1 MNFRLYTYST
11 IAILIALT
19 IGIVTPTTTTEIIRS
34 SYAQSTGDF
43 PSSPD
48 STPDTSSSDSDGD
61 NFQQFM
67 GCLFGGDTS
76 EEDISGA
83 LEGSGD
89 STPTEQEIRDC
100 FAPLYNTGGASG
112 TTTTGGSGS
121 TDDGGSTDNGG
132 STGDSD
138 ETEQS
143 SEDQDEGSGSDSE
156 TSGQEV
162 D

>member
-1 MNFRLYTYST
+1 MNIHSITYPSV
-11 IAILIALT
+11 AMLIALA
-19 IGIVTPTTTTEIIRS
+19 IGTMMLPTNTEMIES

-48 STPDTSSSDSDGD
+48 STPDSSSSASDGD

-67 GCLFGGDTS
+67 ECLFGADASG
-76 EEDISGA
+76 EDISSA

-121 TDDGGSTDNGG
+121 TEDGG

-156 TSGQEV
+156 SSE
-162 D
+162 

>member
-1 MNFRLYTYST
+1 MNFRLYTHSS

-19 IGIVTPTTTTEIIRS
+19 IGIVTPTTSTEIIRY

-48 STPDTSSSDSDGD
+48 STPDSSSSASDGD

-67 GCLFGGDTS
+67 ECLFGGDAS
-76 EEDISGA
+76 AEDISSA
-83 LEGSGD
+83 LDGSGD

-112 TTTTGGSGS
+112 TTTTGGTGS
-121 TDDGGSTDNGG
+121 TGDGG
-132 STGDSD
+132 STGDTD
-138 ETEQS
+138 ETEQP
-143 SEDQDEGSGSDSE
+143 SEDQDEGSDSDSD
-156 TSGQEV
+156 TS
-162 D
+162 

>member
-1 MNFRLYTYST
+1 MNFRLYTYSS

-48 STPDTSSSDSDGD
+48 STPDSSSSASDGD

-67 GCLFGGDTS
+67 ECLFGGDVS

-121 TDDGGSTDNGG
+121 TDDGGST
-132 STGDSD
+132 GDSD

-143 SEDQDEGSGSDSE
+143 SEDQDDGSGSDSD
-156 TSGQEV
+156 TSGQE
-162 D
+162 DE

>member
-1 MNFRLYTYST
+1 MNFRHYTISS

-19 IGIVTPTTTTEIIRS
+19 IGIVTPTTSTEIIRY

-48 STPDTSSSDSDGD
+48 STPDSSSSASDGD

-67 GCLFGGDTS
+67 ECLFGGDAS
-76 EEDISGA
+76 AEDISSA
-83 LEGSGD
+83 LDGSGD

-112 TTTTGGSGS
+112 TTTTGGTGS
-121 TDDGGSTDNGG
+121 TGDGG
-132 STGDSD
+132 STGDTD
-138 ETEQS
+138 ETEQP
-143 SEDQDEGSGSDSE
+143 SEDQDEGSDSDSD
-156 TSGQEV
+156 TS
-162 D
+162 

>member
-1 MNFRLYTYST
+1 MNFRLYTYSS

-19 IGIVTPTTTTEIIRS
+19 IGIVIPTTTTEIMRS

-48 STPDTSSSDSDGD
+48 STPDSSSSASEGD

-67 GCLFGGDTS
+67 ECLFGGDAS
-76 EEDISGA
+76 EEDISSA
-83 LEGSGD
+83 LDGSGD

-100 FAPLYNTGGASG
+100 FAPLYNTGGASD
-112 TTTTGGSGS
+112 TTTTAGGGSADDVGS
-121 TDDGGSTDNGG
+121 TS
-132 STGDSD
+132 DSD

-143 SEDQDEGSGSDSE
+143 SEDQDEDASSDGDE
-156 TSGQEV
+156 TQE
-162 D
+162 

>member
-1 MNFRLYTYST
+1 M
-11 IAILIALT
+11 LIALT
-19 IGIVTPTTTTEIIRS
+19 IGMVTPTTTTEIIRS

-48 STPDTSSSDSDGD
+48 STPDSALQPQMEIT
-61 NFQQFM
+61 FQQFM
-67 GCLFGGDTS
+67 ECLFGGDAS

-112 TTTTGGSGS
+112 TQLPAGVVLPMTAFY
-121 TDDGGSTDNGG
+121 
-132 STGDSD
+132 
-138 ETEQS
+138 
-143 SEDQDEGSGSDSE
+143 
-156 TSGQEV
+156 
-162 D
+162 

>member
-1 MNFRLYTYST
+1 M
-11 IAILIALT
+11 
-19 IGIVTPTTTTEIIRS
+19 E
-34 SYAQSTGDF
+34 
-43 PSSPD
+43 
-48 STPDTSSSDSDGD
+48 
-61 NFQQFM
+61 
-67 GCLFGGDTS
+67 CLFGGDAS

-121 TDDGGSTDNGG
+121 TDDGGST
-132 STGDSD
+132 GDSD
-138 ETEQS
+138 ENEQS

-156 TSGQEV
+156 TSGQE
-162 D
+162 DD

>member
-1 MNFRLYTYST
+1 MNFRHYTISS

-19 IGIVTPTTTTEIIRS
+19 IGIVTPTTSTEIIRY

-48 STPDTSSSDSDGD
+48 STPDSSSSASDGD

-67 GCLFGGDTS
+67 ECLFGGDAS
-76 EEDISGA
+76 AEDIASA
-83 LEGSGD
+83 LDGSGD

-112 TTTTGGSGS
+112 TTTTGGTGS
-121 TDDGGSTDNGG
+121 TDDGGST
-132 STGDSD
+132 GDTD
-138 ETEQS
+138 ETEQP
-143 SEDQDEGSGSDSE
+143 SEDQDEGSDSDSD
-156 TSGQEV
+156 TS
-162 D
+162 

>member
-1 MNFRLYTYST
+1 MNFRHYTISS

-19 IGIVTPTTTTEIIRS
+19 IGIVTPTTSTEIIRY

-48 STPDTSSSDSDGD
+48 STPDSSSSASDGD

-67 GCLFGGDTS
+67 ECLFGGDAS
-76 EEDISGA
+76 AEDISSA
-83 LEGSGD
+83 LDGSGD

-112 TTTTGGSGS
+112 TTTTGGTGS
-121 TDDGGSTDNGG
+121 TDDGGST
-132 STGDSD
+132 GDTD
-138 ETEQS
+138 ETEQP
-143 SEDQDEGSGSDSE
+143 SEDQDEGSDSDSD
-156 TSGQEV
+156 TS
-162 D
+162 

>member
-1 MNFRLYTYST
+1 MNFRLYTYSS

-19 IGIVTPTTTTEIIRS
+19 IGIVTPTTSTEIIRY

-67 GCLFGGDTS
+67 GCLFGGVTS

-112 TTTTGGSGS
+112 TTTTGGTGS
-121 TDDGGSTDNGG
+121 TDDGGST
-132 STGDSD
+132 GDTD

-143 SEDQDEGSGSDSE
+143 SEDQDEGSDNDSDTPE
-156 TSGQEV
+156 
-162 D
+162 

>member
-1 MNFRLYTYST
+1 MNFRLYTHSS

-19 IGIVTPTTTTEIIRS
+19 IGIVSPTTSTEIIRY

-48 STPDTSSSDSDGD
+48 STPDSSSSASDGD

-67 GCLFGGDTS
+67 ECLFGGDAS
-76 EEDISGA
+76 AEDISSA
-83 LEGSGD
+83 LDGSGD

-112 TTTTGGSGS
+112 TTTTGGTGS
-121 TDDGGSTDNGG
+121 TGDGG
-132 STGDSD
+132 STGDTGDTD
-138 ETEQS
+138 ETEQP
-143 SEDQDEGSGSDSE
+143 SEDQDEGSDSDSD
-156 TSGQEV
+156 TS
-162 D
+162 

>member
-1 MNFRLYTYST
+1 MNFRIYTYISF
-11 IAILIALT
+11 AILIALT
-19 IGIVTPTTTTEIIRS
+19 IGIVTSTTTEIVRT

-43 PSSPD
+43 PTSPD
-48 STPDTSSSDSDGD
+48 STPDSSSSASDGD

-67 GCLFGGDTS
+67 GCLFGGDAS
-76 EEDISGA
+76 EEDISSA
-83 LEGSGD
+83 LDGSGD

-112 TTTTGGSGS
+112 ATTTGGSGS
-121 TDDGGSTDNGG
+121 SDDGG

-143 SEDQDEGSGSDSE
+143 SEDQDEESGSDDES
-156 TSGQEV
+156 SGQQV

>member
-1 MNFRLYTYST
+1 MNFRLYTHSS

-19 IGIVTPTTTTEIIRS
+19 IGIVTPTTSTEIIRY

-48 STPDTSSSDSDGD
+48 STPDSSSSASDGD

-67 GCLFGGDTS
+67 ECLFGGDAS
-76 EEDISGA
+76 AEDIASA
-83 LEGSGD
+83 LDGSGD

-112 TTTTGGSGS
+112 TTTTGGTGS
-121 TDDGGSTDNGG
+121 TDDGGST
-132 STGDSD
+132 GDTD
-138 ETEQS
+138 ETEQP
-143 SEDQDEGSGSDSE
+143 SEDQDEGSDSDSD
-156 TSGQEV
+156 TS
-162 D
+162 

>member
-1 MNFRLYTYST
+1 MNFRHYTISS

-19 IGIVTPTTTTEIIRS
+19 IGIVTPTTSTEIIRY

-48 STPDTSSSDSDGD
+48 STPDSSSSASDGD

-67 GCLFGGDTS
+67 ECLFGGDAS

-112 TTTTGGSGS
+112 TTTTGGTGS
-121 TDDGGSTDNGG
+121 TDDGGST
-132 STGDSD
+132 GDTD
-138 ETEQS
+138 ETEQP
-143 SEDQDEGSGSDSE
+143 SEDQDEGSDSDSD
-156 TSGQEV
+156 TS
-162 D
+162 

>member
-1 MNFRLYTYST
+1 MNFRHYTISS

-19 IGIVTPTTTTEIIRS
+19 IGIVTPTTSTEIIRY

-48 STPDTSSSDSDGD
+48 STPDSSSSASDGD

-67 GCLFGGDTS
+67 ECLFGGDAS
-76 EEDISGA
+76 AEDISSA
-83 LEGSGD
+83 LDGSSD

-112 TTTTGGSGS
+112 TTTTGGTGT
-121 TDDGGSTDNGG
+121 TDDGGST
-132 STGDSD
+132 GDTD

-143 SEDQDEGSGSDSE
+143 SEDQDEGSDSDSD
-156 TSGQEV
+156 TSE
-162 D
+162 

>member
-1 MNFRLYTYST
+1 MNFGLYTYSS

-48 STPDTSSSDSDGD
+48 STPDSSSSASDGD

-67 GCLFGGDTS
+67 ECLFGGDAS

-112 TTTTGGSGS
+112 TTTTGGGDS
-121 TDDGGSTDNGG
+121 TDDGG

-156 TSGQEV
+156 TSGQE
-162 D
+162 DD

>member
-1 MNFRLYTYST
+1 M
-11 IAILIALT
+11 AILIALT

-43 PSSPD
+43 PQALTVLLIVALQPQMEI
-48 STPDTSSSDSDGD
+48 TSSNLWSVYLEDA
-61 NFQQFM
+61 
-67 GCLFGGDTS
+67 S

-83 LEGSGD
+83 LEGSGG

-112 TTTTGGSGS
+112 TTTTGRSGS
-121 TDDGGSTDNGG
+121 TDDGG

-143 SEDQDEGSGSDSE
+143 SEDQDEDSGSDNE
-156 TSGQEV
+156 TSE
-162 D
+162 

>member
-1 MNFRLYTYST
+1 MNFRLYTYSS
-11 IAILIALT
+11 IATLIALT
-19 IGIVTPTTTTEIIRS
+19 IGIVTPTTTTEIIRY

-48 STPDTSSSDSDGD
+48 STPDSSSSASDGD

-67 GCLFGGDTS
+67 ECLFGGDAS
-76 EEDISGA
+76 AEDISSA
-83 LEGSGD
+83 LDGSSD

-112 TTTTGGSGS
+112 TTTTGGTGS
-121 TDDGGSTDNGG
+121 TDDGGSTSD
-132 STGDSD
+132 TD

-143 SEDQDEGSGSDSE
+143 SEDQDEGSDSDSD
-156 TSGQEV
+156 TS
-162 D
+162 